1 MLCVRWFAILLV
13 FCCNIII
20 TIEYFFWTSKDLF
33 LFNHTE
39 GMIRMIGS
47 DVYAMCRKIFV
58 CWECFQNQHDLAHR
72 IRWIRCNKPSNYQ
85 LTYSN
90 MDYIYMYTYT
100 YLQWTELKGSSR
112 NGPVNGGER
121 PNPVLPFTL
130 ESWLINVNK
139 GNHALL
145 WPNYSG

>member
-1 MLCVRWFAILLV
+1 
-13 FCCNIII
+13 
-20 TIEYFFWTSKDLF
+20 
-33 LFNHTE
+33 
-39 GMIRMIGS
+39 
-47 DVYAMCRKIFV
+47 
-58 CWECFQNQHDLAHR
+58 
-72 IRWIRCNKPSNYQ
+72 
-85 LTYSN
+85 
-90 MDYIYMYTYT
+90 MYTYT